1 MPSEKW
7 TPRFGERV
15 RVITVG
21 GKNPLAVVL
30 DPQVDSEGRAI
41 YSVRFA
47 HGQDGDY
54 YASEL
59 EPAPDPAVAA
69 LDIPEPKNA
78 QWYRDRIKWGSYYG
92 EPNDVF
98 SILQSAADKENMLGI
113 AWAIIEAANKLAAKG
128 GAE

>member
-47 HGQDGDY
+47 HGQTGDY

-59 EPAPDPAVAA
+59 EPAPDPAVASLEAKANTLLIAARSFYNHYVESFGGGA
-69 LDIPEPKNA
+69 LAMLLAGAIEDME
-78 QWYRDRIKWGSYYG
+78 
-92 EPNDVF
+92 
-98 SILQSAADKENMLGI
+98 KEF
-113 AWAIIEAANKLAAKG
+113 AAKG